1 MGIMVRGGCS
11 IPRCSLVCLTW
22 IKFILY
28 EEYQGFLSSLGLDV
42 GCVRFVD
49 GGDVLRVLPSWD
61 AVSEARAGVRLGMQH
76 RDRGRLY
83 FRARVA
89 GDRERRRG

>member
-1 MGIMVRGGCS
+1 MVRGGCS

-42 GCVRFVD
+42 GCVRLVD
-49 GGDVLRVLPSWD
+49 GGDVLRILPFRR
-61 AVSEARAGVRLGMQH
+61 AVPEARAGIRLDMQY
-76 RDRGRLY
+76 RDCGLLY
-83 FRARVA
+83 FRARVV